1 MAVLDSEGELR
12 LYAVS
17 GESQATSV
25 TGARQ
30 GETPIAWDSSSRA
43 LFVWD
48 RSVPGDLV
56 RLDLET
62 GRRETRLRIAPLD
75 PAGVIYGHL
84 VTTTDASHYL
94 VRFRRMLSSLILVEG
109 LR

>member
-1 MAVLDSEGELR
+1 MAALDTEGALR
-12 LYAVS
+12 ALS
-17 GESQATSV
+17 GQRRASPVPV
-25 TGARQ
+25 TGARH
-30 GETPIAWDSSSRA
+30 GETPIAWDAASRA

-48 RSVPGDLV
+48 RTVPGDLV
-56 RLDLET
+56 RIDLET

-94 VRFRRMLSSLILVEG
+94 VRFRRMLSSLVLVEG
-109 LR
+109 RP